1 MNKHLGRTKTT
12 RATVS
17 PTFHTQTWGEV
28 TKFESTDQARVRQI
42 FSIDY
47 KNGHHTYLS
56 VC

>member
-1 MNKHLGRTKTT
+1 MNNHLGRTKTT

-42 FSIDY
+42 FSVDY